1 MDTLEE
7 FGSAIEEGS
16 LTLGVEVSK
25 EALLQ
30 LKVYQ
35 QVLARWA
42 PKVNLVADPDPSLT
56 AGVHFLDSIAL
67 DRILN
72 ERKEGLTDIGTGA
85 GFPGLVQAILHPDR
99 QVTLIEPIGK
109 RASFLQQ
116 VLIATRIRNC
126 TVEIA
131 RTSQSNLQPG
141 RILIARAVFPPK
153 QWLTEAARLL
163 DGEGWVV
170 LMTSTP
176 PGAELTK
183 TAESLGLEQIRCDAF
198 ELPVAEAPRVNT
210 LFRMGGP

>member
-1 MDTLEE
+1 MDTLKE
-7 FGSAIEEGS
+7 FGLVIEAGCR
-16 LTLGVEVSK
+16 TLEVEVSE
-25 EALLQ
+25 EALQQ

-42 PKVNLVADPDPSLT
+42 PKVNLVADPSPSLT

-67 DRILN
+67 DRILG
-72 ERKEGLTDIGTGA
+72 ESEVGLTDIGTGA
-85 GFPGLVQAILHPDR
+85 GFPGLVQAILHPER
-99 QVTLIEPIGK
+99 QVSLIEPIGK

-126 TVEIA
+126 RVEIA
-131 RTSQSNLQPG
+131 RTSQCSFQSG
-141 RILIARAVFPPK
+141 RILVARAVFPPK
-153 QWLTEAARLL
+153 QWLIEAARLL
-163 DGEGWVV
+163 DGEGWIV

-176 PGAELTK
+176 PGPELNK
-183 TAESLGLEQIRCDAF
+183 TAASLGLEQVKCDSF